1 MVLVVCDSTPLIYLA
16 RLGRFDL
23 LRKLHESV
31 LLPPAVWHE
40 VAVVG
45 SELPEG
51 QQVQLAAK
59 EQWLRVES
67 PRAELQL
74 RGVEVED
81 LDLGEKQ
88 ALQLAIEQHA
98 LLIID
103 EALGRA
109 VATRLGLK
117 VTGTVGLLIRA
128 RREGLLMS
136 LRTELDRLRSETN
149 FRMSEILYRDALR
162 SVGEL
167 PV

>member
-1 MVLVVCDSTPLIYLA
+1 M
-16 RLGRFDL
+16 
-23 LRKLHESV
+23 
-31 LLPPAVWHE
+31 
-40 VAVVG
+40 
-45 SELPEG
+45 
-51 QQVQLAAK
+51 QLAAK

-103 EALGRA
+103 D
-109 VATRLGLK
+109 LK